1 MTETDHLF
9 IADILSVPLLSTL
22 RVQLWAVIKSGE
34 VAQSRHLLSCI
45 LSLLKMLIIVPLTAD
60 PKYSSEPNCRLAEL
74 GTPLCFTMSSDSPP
88 NVQSVW
94 ESLADY
100 ASVDE

>member
-9 IADILSVPLLSTL
+9 IAGILSTPLLSAL
-22 RVQLWAVIKSGE
+22 QVQLWAVIKSGE
-34 VAQSRHLLSCI
+34 VAQSRHLLSCVV
-45 LSLLKMLIIVPLTAD
+45 SLLKMQIKMKDKINIPLSQTVD
-60 PKYSSEPNCRLAEL
+60 WPLL
-74 GTPLCFTMSSDSPP
+74 GTPSCFTMSSDSPP

-94 ESLADY
+94 ESLDDY

>member
-9 IADILSVPLLSTL
+9 IAGILSAPLLSAL
-22 RVQLWAVIKSGE
+22 QVQLWAVIKSGE
-34 VAQSRHLLSCI
+34 VAQSRHLLSYI
-45 LSLLKMLIIVPLTAD
+45 LSPLKMLIIDKDKRNIPLSQTVD
-60 PKYSSEPNCRLAEL
+60 WPLL

-100 ASVDE
+100 AGVDE